1 LVAKFV
7 DANKRFRADKNR
19 LEGEIGVGGFEHLVV
34 PSSPSAATTR
44 SVGTIAFV
52 GKANAKKA
60 DESGFPDEAQN
71 FPDRPI

>member
-1 LVAKFV
+1 M
-7 DANKRFRADKNR
+7 
-19 LEGEIGVGGFEHLVV
+19 V
-34 PSSPSAATTR
+34 PSSPSAATIR

-60 DESGFPDEAQN
+60 DESGFPDEAEN